1 MCSLLDSYP
10 SESFKHDILSIDSG
24 VRASD
29 TLDFRPRVGRFTAT
43 NTSPFAFSSRDFS
56 ASTNPSL
63 TVTPQESSLIGYEHY
78 LPRIDKV
85 VLSKMVY

>member
-1 MCSLLDSYP
+1 MYLLLIHIHQNHLS
-10 SESFKHDILSIDSG
+10 HDIPYTDSG
-24 VRASD
+24 IRISD
-29 TLDFRPRVGRFTAT
+29 TLDFRPRVPRFTAT

-78 LPRIDKV
+78 LTKN
-85 VLSKMVY
+85 